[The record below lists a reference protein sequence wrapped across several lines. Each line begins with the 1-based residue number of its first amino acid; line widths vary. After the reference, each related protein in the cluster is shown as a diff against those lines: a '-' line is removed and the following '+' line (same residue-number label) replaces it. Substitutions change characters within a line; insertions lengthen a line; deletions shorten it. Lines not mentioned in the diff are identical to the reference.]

1 MRCLCPKPNIMRM
14 RILLPCLSILL
25 VAAAPPADFKLKY
38 EGKIY
43 SYEYG
48 WPKEAVAI
56 PALNRKLTA
65 EMMRNRSDIIASA
78 KSAYDEAK
86 SAGDHFPDVGYE
98 SSWTWR
104 LAGESPRLLSLDG
117 ESYQFTGGA
126 HGNPSAMALLW
137 DRAVKR
143 EISVTQL
150 FRTNAGFAKL
160 RPAYCAGLQAERR
173 KKRGGDGKLAS
184 LTEFDACP
192 KLSDLV
198 VEIIDENSNGRFD
211 AVRFTADPY
220 LAGPYVEGMYV
231 VDLPATPA
239 LIDALKPQYRNS
251 FEAQRQ

>member
-1 MRCLCPKPNIMRM
+1 MRRLPAAPNIMRM
-14 RILLPCLSILL
+14 RILLLCLSVLL

-56 PALNRKLTA
+56 PALNKKLTA
-65 EMMRNRSDIIASA
+65 EMMRDRSDIIASA
-78 KSAYDEAK
+78 KSAYAQARA
-86 SAGDHFPDVGYE
+86 AGDHFPDVGYE

-137 DRAVKR
+137 DRAANR
-143 EISVTQL
+143 EISVAKL
-150 FRTNAGFAKL
+150 FGTPAAFAKL

-173 KKRGGDGKLAS
+173 KKRGGNGRLAT
-184 LTEFDACP
+184 LPEFDTCP

-198 VEIIDENSNGRFD
+198 AEIVDQNSNGRFE

-239 LIDALKPQYRNS
+239 LIAALKPQY
-251 FEAQRQ
+251 

>member
-1 MRCLCPKPNIMRM
+1 M
-14 RILLPCLSILL
+14 RILLPCLSVLL
-25 VAAAPPADFKLKY
+25 LAAAPPADFKLKY

-43 SYEYG
+43 SYDYA

-65 EMMRNRSDIIASA
+65 AMVRNRSDFIASA
-78 KSAYDEAK
+78 QSAYHDAK
-86 SAGDHFPDVGYE
+86 AAGGHFPDGAFE

-104 LAGESPRLLSLDG
+104 LAGESARLLSLDG
-117 ESYQFTGGA
+117 QSYQFTGGA

-137 DRAVKR
+137 DRAADR
-143 EISVTQL
+143 EISVERL
-150 FRTNAGFAKL
+150 FRTRAAFAKL

-173 KKRGGDGKLAS
+173 KKRGGNGKLAS
-184 LTEFDACP
+184 LPEFDACP
-192 KLSDLV
+192 KFGDLV
-198 VEIIDENSNGRFD
+198 VEIIDENSNRRFE

-239 LIDALKPQYRNS
+239 LIAALRPQYWSS
-251 FEAQRQ
+251 FESQRQ